1 MISDDVSRLDEMRS
15 QVTEFHA
22 NNPEVWKMFV
32 GFTFEMIMSGR
43 KHYSVNAVFERLRW
57 EVDIKHGPD
66 NSFKLNNNYRAFY
79 ARRFHRMYPEYAGFF
94 RTRKQTSKEADATN
108 LPELG
113 PDDYPQEAVG

>member
-1 MISDDVSRLDEMRS
+1 MSNEGVSRLDEMRS
-15 QVTEFHA
+15 QVAEFHA

-43 KHYSVNAVFERLRW
+43 KHYSAKAVFERLRW
-57 EVDIKHGPD
+57 EVDISRGPA
-66 NSFKLNNNYRAFY
+66 NTFKLNNNYPAFY
-79 ARRFHRMYPEYAGFF
+79 ARRFHRIYPEHAGFF

>member
-1 MISDDVSRLDEMRS
+1 MINDDVSRLDEMRS
-15 QVTEFHA
+15 QVTEFHN

-57 EVDIKHGPD
+57 EVDISRGPA
-66 NSFKLNNNYRAFY
+66 NTFKLNNNYPAFY
-79 ARRFHRMYPEYAGFF
+79 ARRFHRIYPEHAGFF

>member
-1 MISDDVSRLDEMRS
+1 MSSEDVSRLDEMRS
-15 QVTEFHA
+15 QVAEFHA

-43 KHYSVNAVFERLRW
+43 KHYSAKAVFERLRW
-57 EVDIKHGPD
+57 EVDISRGPA
-66 NSFKLNNNYRAFY
+66 NTFKLNNNYPAFY
-79 ARRFHRMYPEYAGFF
+79 ARRFHRMYPEHTGFF
-94 RTRKQTSKEADATN
+94 RTRQQTSKQADATG